1 MKLEPIKGRIL
12 VKPIKG
18 KEMTSSGIY
27 LPDISKKKANKGKVI
42 AIAED
47 STEEVAIGDSII
59 YNEFSGTE
67 VKFEGENYILL
78 NEDDLLVKYI
88 ELDKIPIPE
97 KK

>member
-1 MKLEPIKGRIL
+1 MKLVPIKGRIL
-12 VKPIKG
+12 IKPIKD

-27 LPDISKKKANKGKVI
+27 LPDTSKKKDNEGKVI

-47 STEEVAIGDSII
+47 ATEEIAIGDRII
-59 YNEFSGTE
+59 YNEFSGTK

-78 NEDDLLVKYI
+78 NEDDLLVKYM
-88 ELDKIPIPE
+88 ELDKIPE

>member
-1 MKLEPIKGRIL
+1 MKLVPIKGRIL
-12 VKPIKG
+12 IKPIKD

-27 LPDISKKKANKGKVI
+27 LPDTSEKKDNEGKVI

-47 STEEVAIGDSII
+47 ATEEIAIGDRII
-59 YNEFSGTE
+59 YNEFSGTK

-78 NEDDLLVKYI
+78 NEDDLLVKYM
-88 ELDKIPIPE
+88 ELDKIPE

>member
-12 VKPIKG
+12 VKPIKA
-18 KEMTSSGIY
+18 KEKTSRGIY
-27 LPDISKKKANKGKVI
+27 LPDTSEKKDNEGKVI

-47 STEEVAIGDSII
+47 ATEEIAIGDRII
-59 YNEFSGTE
+59 YNELSGTK